1 VPKLLCVIWGRNNM
15 GHLLGLRV
23 SNRSCFQGLCLA
35 ISITLLLFASVGHAE
50 TGPFAGL
57 VGNWAGSGTIL
68 LGNGGRES
76 IRCRARYSVSADGN
90 GLQQSLRCASDSYRF
105 DLSSNVTSQGGQLSG
120 MWNESSHNMSGTI
133 SGTARPGQF
142 QVIVTSPSFSAN
154 LSLALNGDRQVVVIS
169 APPGGQL
176 TGVSIVLA
184 RAK

>member
-1 VPKLLCVIWGRNNM
+1 M
-15 GHLLGLRV
+15 EHSLGLRV
-23 SNRSCFQGLCLA
+23 SNRSRFQGLCVG
-35 ISITLLLFASVGHAE
+35 ISIMLLLFASVGHSE

-57 VGNWAGSGTIL
+57 AGNWTGSGTIS
-68 LGNGGRES
+68 LGNSGRES

-105 DLSSNVTSQGGQLSG
+105 DLSSNVASQGGQLSG

-154 LSLALNGDRQVVVIS
+154 LSLALHGDRQLVVIS

-184 RAK
+184 RVK

>member
-1 VPKLLCVIWGRNNM
+1 
-15 GHLLGLRV
+15 LRV
-23 SNRSCFQGLCLA
+23 SNRFCFQGLCLA
-35 ISITLLLFASVGHAE
+35 ISTTLLLFASVGHAE

-57 VGNWAGSGTIL
+57 VGNWVGSGTIS

-90 GLQQSLRCASDSYRF
+90 GLQQSRRCASDSYRF

-120 MWNESSHNMSGTI
+120 MWNESNHNLSGTI

-142 QVIVTSPSFSAN
+142 QVIVTLPSFSAN
-154 LSLALNGDRQVVVIS
+154 LSLALQGDRQFVVIS
-169 APPGGQL
+169 APPVGQL